1 MPLIGEAILL
11 NSGLQI
17 WPEKWR
23 VELATAER
31 DGVRTTQRVPLQMDT
46 QLLEKQP
53 SLPPYS
59 IQFVSVNQ
67 KQK

>member
-1 MPLIGEAILL
+1 MPLVGEAILL
-11 NSGLQI
+11 NSSLQI

-31 DGVRTTQRVPLQMDT
+31 DGVCTTQRVPLQMDT
-46 QLLEKQP
+46 QLLEKRP
-53 SLPPYS
+53 SVPPYS
-59 IQFVSVNQ
+59 MQFVSVNQ